1 MPVASARNYINSNK
15 LFILSVVK
23 NTIHQIMSNRT
34 KSIQQQ
40 TDNKKII
47 KTKNQMKNQLQ
58 KAALVVSMICL
69 FCAGR
74 TNAQLSAQEYV
85 AVTMDLQGILQLNMT
100 TDPQVD
106 FVFNTIQKYQVGIT
120 KYNATRLEVEATVPW
135 DLYAQP
141 SSQFWTQQIAYGAGT
156 NGQGILPSEILEMQ
170 SIQPNTVAAPLTF
183 NNFIGLSSNGGLNT
197 ASLTPS
203 LNTQFLAGEFAQG
216 VASSYAPGTSTSN
229 PTTNKFL
236 IHYRIKP
243 GVPASFPNLTT
254 QYPVLAALTFTVGTP
269 YAQPG
274 FYDLEVVY
282 TLTEDL

>member
-1 MPVASARNYINSNK
+1 MKKNVQKIILASSLIL
-15 LFILSVVK
+15 LFG
-23 NTIHQIMSNRT
+23 SNR
-34 KSIQQQ
+34 S
-40 TDNKKII
+40 
-47 KTKNQMKNQLQ
+47 
-58 KAALVVSMICL
+58 
-69 FCAGR
+69 
-74 TNAQLSAQEYV
+74 NAQLSDQEYV

-141 SSQFWTQQIAYGAGT
+141 STQYWTQQIAYGAGT
-156 NGQGILPSEILEMQ
+156 NGQGTLPSEILEME
-170 SIQPNTVAAPLTF
+170 SIQPNSVPAPLTF
-183 NNFIGLSSNGGLNT
+183 NSFIGLSSNGGANT
-197 ASLTPS
+197 ASLSPTVDS
-203 LNTQFLAGEFAQG
+203 QFLAGEFAQG
-216 VASSYAPGTSTSN
+216 VNSSYAPATSTAS
-229 PTTNKFL
+229 PSTNKFL

-243 GVPASFPNLTT
+243 GVPANFPDLGS
-254 QYPVLAALTFTVGTP
+254 QYPLIAAATFPIATP

>member
-1 MPVASARNYINSNK
+1 MKKTIKLTLAASLIM
-15 LFILSVVK
+15 LFSAI
-23 NTIHQIMSNRT
+23 
-34 KSIQQQ
+34 KS
-40 TDNKKII
+40 
-47 KTKNQMKNQLQ
+47 
-58 KAALVVSMICL
+58 
-69 FCAGR
+69 
-74 TNAQLSAQEYV
+74 NAQLSDQEYV
-85 AVTMDLQGILQLNMT
+85 AVTMDLQGILQLTMT

-141 SSQFWTQQIAYGAGT
+141 SSQNWTQQIAYGSGT
-156 NGQGILPSEILEMQ
+156 NGQGTLPSEILEMQ
-170 SIQPNTVAAPLTF
+170 SIQPNAVAAPLTF
-183 NNFIGLSSNGGLNT
+183 NNFIGLSSNGGGNT

-203 LNTQFLAGEFAQG
+203 ANTQFLAGEFGQG
-216 VASSYAPGTSTSN
+216 VANSYAPATSSTS
-229 PTTNKFL
+229 PLTNKFL

-243 GVPASFPNLTT
+243 GVPASFPDLAT
-254 QYPVLAALTFTVGTP
+254 QYPALAATTFTAGTP

>member
-1 MPVASARNYINSNK
+1 MKKNLQRVSWALALTLLFGSNT
-15 LFILSVVK
+15 S
-23 NTIHQIMSNRT
+23 
-34 KSIQQQ
+34 
-40 TDNKKII
+40 
-47 KTKNQMKNQLQ
+47 
-58 KAALVVSMICL
+58 
-69 FCAGR
+69 
-74 TNAQLSAQEYV
+74 NAQLSDQEYV

-141 SSQFWTQQIAYGAGT
+141 STQFFTQQIAYGAGT
-156 NGQGILPSEILEMQ
+156 NGQGTLPSEILEME
-170 SIQPNTVAAPLTF
+170 SIQPNSVAAPLTF
-183 NNFIGLSSNGGLNT
+183 NNFIGLSSNGGANT
-197 ASLTPS
+197 ASLTPTA
-203 LNTQFLAGEFAQG
+203 NTQFLAGEFGQG
-216 VASSYAPGTSTSN
+216 VANSYAPATSTAS
-229 PTTNKFL
+229 PLTNKFL

-243 GVPASFPNLTT
+243 GVPANFPDLTT
-254 QYPVLAALTFTVGTP
+254 QYPTVATATFTATTP

>member
-1 MPVASARNYINSNK
+1 
-15 LFILSVVK
+15 
-23 NTIHQIMSNRT
+23 
-34 KSIQQQ
+34 
-40 TDNKKII
+40 
-47 KTKNQMKNQLQ
+47 MKNQIKKVTL
-58 KAALVVSMICL
+58 ALSLL
-69 FCAGR
+69 FLFGAGKS
-74 TNAQLSAQEYV
+74 NAQLSDQEYV

-141 SSQFWTQQIAYGAGT
+141 STQYWTQQIAYGAGT
-156 NGQGILPSEILEMQ
+156 NGQGTLPSEILEMQ
-170 SIQPNTVAAPLTF
+170 SIQPNSVAAPLTF
-183 NNFIGLSSNGGLNT
+183 NSFIGLSSNGGANT
-197 ASLTPS
+197 ASLSPTVDS
-203 LNTQFLAGEFAQG
+203 QFLAGEFAQG
-216 VASSYAPGTSTSN
+216 VTSSYAPATSTSS
-229 PTTNKFL
+229 PSTNKFL

-243 GVPASFPNLTT
+243 GVPANFPDLTT
-254 QYPVLAALTFTVGTP
+254 QYPLLAATTFPLATP